1 MYMNVTLEPIH
12 KEEPIET
19 PEPQSQAK
27 PKLDEKDVSSV
38 EKKRQ
43 NKIYQCDKCGKQMNR
58 KTLLYHHNCENK
70 PTKPIPPPR
79 EIVKEVIKEVPQE
92 ITDDHVEQYLKKKQE
107 AYAIKAEQ
115 ERLDRF
121 NRLMRNAF

>member
-27 PKLDEKDVSSV
+27 PKLDEKELSSV

-43 NKIYQCDKCGKQMNR
+43 NKIYQCDKCLKQMNR

-79 EIVKEVIKEVPQE
+79 EIIKEVVKEVPQE
-92 ITDDHVEQYLKKKQE
+92 ITDEHVEQYLRKKQE
-107 AYAIKAEQ
+107 AHAIKAKQ